1 MSRVGKGEGRGERQ
15 MNLVMDYF
23 TNLSR
28 QHSQSGILGKVGGA
42 EQTHL
47 WGGEGGRERQ
57 MN

>member
-15 MNLVMDYF
+15 MNLVIDYF

-28 QHSQSGILGKVGGA
+28 QHSQSGMLDEIGGA

-47 WGGEGGRERQ
+47 
-57 MN
+57 